1 MAGLGKRHWLHGAPL
16 ADAETDRTT
25 HYIIALRWNVQT
37 DDERNKEIRELIY
50 KMRTFA
56 FTDQDMPVIA
66 AQQVAQDSLD
76 HEPNQPKLSIDGSEQ
91 YEKIL
96 NRLIAEEN

>member
-1 MAGLGKRHWLHGAPL
+1 MCIR
-16 ADAETDRTT
+16 DS
-25 HYIIALRWNVQT
+25 
-37 DDERNKEIRELIY
+37 NKEIRELIY

-56 FTDQDMPVIA
+56 FADQDMPVIA

-76 HEPNQPKLSIDGSEQ
+76 YEPNPAKLSIDAGPNE

-96 NRLIAEEN
+96 NRLIAEEE